1 MRLIPDL
8 VANKTRLIALRRDL
22 HAHPELAFEE
32 HRTAD
37 LVARHLE
44 AAGIEVHR
52 GLARTGVVGVLRNG
66 SSRRAIGLR
75 ADMDALPI
83 QEQNL
88 FPHRSRHAG
97 RMHACGHDGHTA
109 MLLAAAE
116 YLAANRDFD
125 GTVYFIFQPAEETVG
140 GARVMI
146 EEGLFERF
154 PMDAVYGLHNWPG
167 LPVGQFAVHTG
178 PVMACS
184 DQFDIV
190 IQGHGAH
197 AAFPHQGRDPT
208 LAGAALVQALQS
220 IVSRNLDPVDA
231 AVLSITRFHADGG
244 AYNVIPE
251 RAELSGTVRAFRPE
265 VQDQVEAA
273 MERICAGIGATYGVQ
288 VNFTYQRGYPPT
300 VNDPTEAAR
309 CREVLEA
316 LVGAENVRCDLK
328 PAMGAEDFA
337 YFLKARPG
345 CYVWIGNGP
354 GEGGCMLH
362 HPRYDF
368 NDELLPIGA
377 SYWVR
382 LTQRLLSGNGAN
394 AAAGSAAPG
403 AVAY

>member
-1 MRLIPDL
+1 MKLVDALLANQPRL
-8 VANKTRLIALRRDL
+8 VALRRDL

-37 LVARHLE
+37 LVARSLE

-52 GLARTGVVGVLRNG
+52 GLATTGVVGVLRRG
-66 SSRRAIGLR
+66 SSQRAIGLR

-83 QEQNL
+83 QEQNR
-88 FPHRSRHAG
+88 FPHRSRHEG
-97 RMHACGHDGHTA
+97 RMHACGHDGHIA

-116 YLAANRDFD
+116 HLAAHGGFD

-154 PMDAVYGLHNWPG
+154 PMDAVYGMHNWPG
-167 LPVGQFAVHTG
+167 LPAGQFAVHSG

-184 DQFDIV
+184 DQFDIELR
-190 IQGHGAH
+190 GHGAH
-197 AAFPHQGRDPT
+197 AAFPHQGRDP
-208 LAGAALVQALQS
+208 LVAGAALVQALQS
-220 IVSRNLDPVDA
+220 IVSRNLDPLDA
-231 AVLSITRFHADGG
+231 AVLTITRFHADGG
-244 AYNVIPE
+244 AYNVIPG

-273 MERICAGIGATYGVQ
+273 MERICAGIGAAHGVQ
-288 VNFTYQRGYPPT
+288 VSLAYQRGYPPS
-300 VNDPTEAAR
+300 VNDIAEAGR
-309 CREVLEA
+309 CRAVLED
-316 LVGAENVRCDLK
+316 LVGAENVRTDLR
-328 PAMGAEDFA
+328 PSMGAEDFA
-337 YFLKARPG
+337 YMLKERPG

-362 HPRYDF
+362 NPHYDF
-368 NDELLPIGA
+368 NDEVLPLGA

-382 LTQRLLSGNGAN
+382 LTERLLRRASAGVEDEPSGTG
-394 AAAGSAAPG
+394 
-403 AVAY
+403 